1 MAAPMTA
8 RILDFDTNKLTN
20 AYSRRSSKKT
30 DARRSVSQL
39 ITHLSTVLQTSIE
52 LAEILHIFND
62 EVRQMVPFDG
72 IAYQHQASRYEYSIG
87 KTNGHSTSYR
97 LQTPDDFL
105 GELSFHRNKTRFSEA
120 ELETIERLIVSLIYP
135 LRNGLRYQEAV
146 KSALTDALTGAG
158 NRISMENVMARE
170 FDLASRYHQPLSIL
184 MLDLDY
190 FKSVNDQYGHVAG
203 DYVLKSVV
211 HSLQAASRCA
221 DMTFRYGGEEFVILL
236 NKTDVAGAQITAER
250 LRSTIENLS
259 FNFEGNNIPVTISIG
274 AATLLLGESKEEML
288 IRADK
293 ALYRSKERGRNCIS
307 HAEELPEA
315 ISAHQDA
322 H

>member
-20 AYSRRSSKKT
+20 AYSRNPSKKT
-30 DARRSVSQL
+30 DPRRSVSRL

-62 EVRQMVPFDG
+62 EVRQIVPFDG

-87 KTNGHSTSYR
+87 KTNGHSSSYR

-105 GELSFHRNKTRFSEA
+105 GELSFHRNKARFTEA
-120 ELETIERLIVSLIYP
+120 ELETIERTIVSLIYP

-190 FKSVNDQYGHVAG
+190 FKNVNDQYGHATG

-221 DMTFRYGGEEFVILL
+221 DMTFRYGGEEFVMFISSDATEPIQVFAISDGR
-236 NKTDVAGAQITAER
+236 KVTVAYDIAGAKTYVNSGSVANR
-250 LRSTIENLS
+250 
-259 FNFEGNNIPVTISIG
+259 
-274 AATLLLGESKEEML
+274 
-288 IRADK
+288 
-293 ALYRSKERGRNCIS
+293 
-307 HAEELPEA
+307 
-315 ISAHQDA
+315 
-322 H
+322 

>member
-1 MAAPMTA
+1 MPAPMTA
-8 RILDFDTNKLTN
+8 RILDFDTTKLTS
-20 AYSRRSSKKT
+20 AYSRNPSKKT
-30 DARRSVSQL
+30 DTRSSVSRL
-39 ITHLSTVLQTSIE
+39 ITRLSTVLQTSIE

-62 EVRQMVPFDG
+62 EVRQIVPFDG

-105 GELSFHRNKTRFSEA
+105 GELSFHRNKTRFTEA

-190 FKSVNDQYGHVAG
+190 FKNVNDQHGHATG

-221 DMTFRYGGEEFVILL
+221 DMTFRYGGEEFGILL
-236 NKTDVAGAQITAER
+236 LDTTTEMALSLA
-250 LRSTIENLS
+250 ENLS
-259 FNFEGNNIPVTISIG
+259 KELASTPMIHDKQEIKI
-274 AATLLLGESKEEML
+274 TLSFGITQINESFKSHDQWIDM
-288 IRADK
+288 ADK
-293 ALYRSKERGRNCIS
+293 ALYQSKQNGRNQATIINC
-307 HAEELPEA
+307 
-315 ISAHQDA
+315 D
-322 H
+322 